1 MLITRASEYAILSL
15 IVLSKASS
23 PMDSETLSRELS
35 IPKSFLAKILQA
47 LAKNGILKSFKGVNG
62 GFVLHKDTQDIN
74 MLEVM
79 SAVEGKAPAVFDC
92 APSLEDCPSDKAKLC
107 TIWPFLNKLQ
117 GKIDSFLA
125 DLTLADI
132 LE

>member
-35 IPKSFLAKILQA
+35 IPKSFLAKILQS
-47 LAKNGILKSFKGVNG
+47 LAKKNILKSFKGVNG
-62 GFVLHKDTQDIN
+62 GFVLHKQVNEIN
-74 MLEVM
+74 MLDVM
-79 SAVEGKAPAVFDC
+79 SAVEGKAPAVFEC
-92 APSLEDCPSDKAKLC
+92 APSREDCPSDRANIC
-107 TIWPFLNKLQ
+107 SIWPFLNKLQ
-117 GKIDSFLA
+117 GKIDIFLQ